1 MKKYII
7 MKDYRNESK
16 IEYVDASSNDIF
28 EVMKEAE
35 ALHTDDIYL
44 TMILEKVGK
53 TETKD
58 GGKVTH
64 YTDKIEHR
72 HAWWAT
78 SYNYDVERYESK
90 KYGFVSFDTHIA
102 GRA

>member
-7 MKDYRNESK
+7 MKDYRNVSK

-44 TMILEKVGK
+44 TRFRFL
-53 TETKD
+53 
-58 GGKVTH
+58 
-64 YTDKIEHR
+64 
-72 HAWWAT
+72 
-78 SYNYDVERYESK
+78 
-90 KYGFVSFDTHIA
+90 
-102 GRA
+102 

>member
-7 MKDYRNESK
+7 MKDYRHVTK
-16 IEYVDASSNDIF
+16 IEYVDANSNDIF

-44 TMILEKVGK
+44 TMILEKVGN
-53 TETKD
+53 TETVD
-58 GGKVTH
+58 GCKVTH

-72 HAWWAT
+72 HAWYRT
-78 SYNYDVERYESK
+78 TYNYDVKRYESK
-90 KYGFVSFDTHIA
+90 KYGFVDFE
-102 GRA
+102 

>member
-7 MKDYRNESK
+7 MKDYRNVSK

-72 HAWWAT
+72 HAWWST